1 MKEEQTRHREF
12 VKQLEIEKRVK
23 EELAED
29 TNTKVEALPDT
40 LDCAKDIAM
49 KSEFIK
55 RIIEQ

>member
-1 MKEEQTRHREF
+1 MDGIKNNIQAPEEIKTNLF
-12 VKQLEIEKRVK
+12 
-23 EELAED
+23 ED
-29 TNTKVEALPDT
+29 TNTKIEALPDT